1 MKLSRLISFLGVVSV
16 LMLAG
21 CKKDIDE
28 PILRGLVYV
37 NQTDHPVTVT
47 LQGEELHSKGTSAQ
61 IPPRADVMFRVHSF
75 DPFLSSCTF
84 TFDDGKKVVYDLNDA
99 GSNMDSSNPLWL
111 GSYQQT
117 VSEEGLNVLFYFT
130 ITDEHYRMAE

>member
-99 GSNMDSSNPLWL
+99 GSNIA
-111 GSYQQT
+111 
-117 VSEEGLNVLFYFT
+117 VILFG
-130 ITDEHYRMAE
+130 